1 MSRGKPQAVGK
12 PRFVM
17 GRLYEVYGIEGV
29 VGMKKWKTVFL
40 LVCAGVLALAAAG
53 CGGSGG
59 NDGKTIA
66 YVAHDKQTGFTSVL
80 YEAVRAAG
88 EKSGL
93 TIDFYEGNQDTSAQI
108 DRMNE
113 VIAKKPAAIILL
125 PNDAA
130 ALTPS
135 VEKAN
140 KAGIPVLVTN
150 RDIAGG
156 KTAQVHSD
164 ERQAGRLQ
172 GEYMAKHLKQGAKI
186 VYFFGDTTL
195 VAAHERWEGFKEACL
210 DKRPD
215 IELLASTDAA
225 WSKTEA
231 MKDMTFWL
239 SVFPQIDAIIS
250 GNDDMALGGI
260 AAMKGAGRFNSD
272 VLVTGIDASDEAVKA
287 VASGEMSQTIKQD
300 ADGSAV
306 VIVDLLQKMLQG
318 GQVTDDE
325 KVPFIEITKA
335 NVAQFVK

>member
-1 MSRGKPQAVGK
+1 MD
-12 PRFVM
+12 F
-17 GRLYEVYGIEGV
+17 Y
-29 VGMKKWKTVFL
+29 
-40 LVCAGVLALAAAG
+40 
-53 CGGSGG
+53 
-59 NDGKTIA
+59 DGKL
-66 YVAHDKQTGFTSVL
+66 DSN
-80 YEAVRAAG
+80 E
-88 EKSGL
+88 
-93 TIDFYEGNQDTSAQI
+93 QI
-108 DRMNE
+108 DLMNQ
-113 VIAKKPAAIILL
+113 VIEKKPAAIVLL

-140 KAGIPVLVTN
+140 AAGIPVLVTN

-195 VAAHERWEGFKEACL
+195 VSAHERWEGFKEACL

-215 IELLASTDAA
+215 ITLLASTDAA

-231 MKDMTFWL
+231 MKDMTLWL
-239 SVFPQIDAIIS
+239 SVFPEIDAIVA

-260 AAMKGAGRFNSD
+260 AAMKGAGRFSSD
-272 VLVTGIDASDEAVKA
+272 ILVTGVDASDEAVKA
-287 VASGEMSQTIKQD
+287 VAAGEMAQTVKQD

-306 VIVDLLQKMLQG
+306 VIIDLIKKMVQG
-318 GQVTDDE
+318 GQTTDDE

-335 NVAQFVK
+335 NVADYVK

>member
-1 MSRGKPQAVGK
+1 
-12 PRFVM
+12 
-17 GRLYEVYGIEGV
+17 
-29 VGMKKWKTVFL
+29 MKKWKTVFL

-59 NDGKTIA
+59 SDGKTIA
-66 YVAHDKQTGFTSVL
+66 YVAHDKQTGFISVL
-80 YEAVRAAG
+80 YEALRAAG

-93 TIDFYEGNQDTSAQI
+93 TIDFYESNQDTNAQI
-108 DRMNE
+108 DQMNE

-140 KAGIPVLVTN
+140 AAGIPVLVTN

-186 VYFFGDTTL
+186 VYFLGDS
-195 VAAHERWEGFKEACL
+195 AQASARERWAGFKEACL

-215 IELLASTDAA
+215 ITLLASTDAA
-225 WSKTEA
+225 WNKTEA
-231 MKDMTFWL
+231 MKSMTLWL
-239 SVFPQIDAIIS
+239 SIFPQIDAVVA

-272 VLVTGIDASDEAVKA
+272 ILVSGVDANDEALKA
-287 VASGEMSQTIKQD
+287 VAAGEMAQTIKQD
-300 ADGSAV
+300 ADASADTIMELV
-306 VIVDLLQKMLQG
+306 KKMVQG
-318 GQVTDDE
+318 GQTTDDK
-325 KVPFIEITKA
+325 KVPFIEITKTD
-335 NVAQFVK
+335 VAQFVK

>member
-1 MSRGKPQAVGK
+1 
-12 PRFVM
+12 
-17 GRLYEVYGIEGV
+17 
-29 VGMKKWKTVFL
+29 MKKWKTVFL

-53 CGGSGG
+53 CGGSSGSE
-59 NDGKTIA
+59 GKTIA

-80 YEAVRAAG
+80 YEALRAAG

-93 TIDFYEGNQDTSAQI
+93 TIDFYESNQDTNAQI
-108 DRMNE
+108 DQMNE

-140 KAGIPVLVTN
+140 AAGIPVLVTN

-186 VYFFGDTTL
+186 VYFLGDS
-195 VAAHERWEGFKEACL
+195 AQASARERWAGFKEACL

-215 IELLASTDAA
+215 ITLLASTDAA
-225 WSKTEA
+225 WNKTEA
-231 MKDMTFWL
+231 MKSMTLWL
-239 SVFPQIDAIIS
+239 SIFPQIDAVVA

-272 VLVTGIDASDEAVKA
+272 ILVSGVDANDEALKA
-287 VASGEMSQTIKQD
+287 VAAGEMAQTIKQD
-300 ADGSAV
+300 ADASADTIMELV
-306 VIVDLLQKMLQG
+306 KKMVQG
-318 GQVTDDE
+318 GQTTDDK
-325 KVPFIEITKA
+325 KVPFIEITKT

>member
-1 MSRGKPQAVGK
+1 
-12 PRFVM
+12 
-17 GRLYEVYGIEGV
+17 
-29 VGMKKWKTVFL
+29 MKKWKTVFL

-53 CGGSGG
+53 CGGSSGSE
-59 NDGKTIA
+59 GKTIA
-66 YVAHDKQTGFTSVL
+66 YVAHDKQTGFISVL
-80 YEAVRAAG
+80 YEALRAAG

-93 TIDFYEGNQDTSAQI
+93 TIDFYESNQDTNAQI
-108 DRMNE
+108 DQMNE

-140 KAGIPVLVTN
+140 AAGIPVLVTN

-186 VYFFGDTTL
+186 VYFLGDS
-195 VAAHERWEGFKEACL
+195 AQASARERWAGFKEACL

-215 IELLASTDAA
+215 ITLLASTDAA
-225 WSKTEA
+225 WNKTEA
-231 MKDMTFWL
+231 MKSMTLWL
-239 SVFPQIDAIIS
+239 SIFPQIDAVVA

-272 VLVTGIDASDEAVKA
+272 ILVSGVDANDEALKA
-287 VASGEMSQTIKQD
+287 VAAGEMAQTIKQD
-300 ADGSAV
+300 ADASADTIMELV
-306 VIVDLLQKMLQG
+306 KKMVQG
-318 GQVTDDE
+318 GQTTDDK
-325 KVPFIEITKA
+325 KVPFIEITKT

>member
-1 MSRGKPQAVGK
+1 
-12 PRFVM
+12 
-17 GRLYEVYGIEGV
+17 
-29 VGMKKWKTVFL
+29 MKKWKTVFL

-59 NDGKTIA
+59 SDGKTIA

-80 YEAVRAAG
+80 YEALRAAG

-93 TIDFYEGNQDTSAQI
+93 TIDFYESNQDTNAQI
-108 DRMNE
+108 DQMNE

-140 KAGIPVLVTN
+140 AAGIPVLVTN

-186 VYFFGDTTL
+186 VCFLGDS
-195 VAAHERWEGFKEACL
+195 AQASARERWAGFKEACL

-215 IELLASTDAA
+215 ITLLASTDAA
-225 WSKTEA
+225 WNKTEA
-231 MKDMTFWL
+231 MKSMTLWL
-239 SVFPQIDAIIS
+239 SIFPQIDAVVA

-272 VLVTGIDASDEAVKA
+272 ILVSGVDANDEALKA
-287 VASGEMSQTIKQD
+287 VAAGEMAQTIKQD
-300 ADGSAV
+300 ADASADTIMELV
-306 VIVDLLQKMLQG
+306 KKMVQG
-318 GQVTDDE
+318 GQTTDDK
-325 KVPFIEITKA
+325 KVPFIEITKT

>member
-1 MSRGKPQAVGK
+1 
-12 PRFVM
+12 
-17 GRLYEVYGIEGV
+17 
-29 VGMKKWKTVFL
+29 MKKWKIVFL
-40 LVCAGVLALAAAG
+40 LVCAGIMALAAAG
-53 CGGSGG
+53 CGGSSGSE
-59 NDGKTIA
+59 GKTIA
-66 YVAHDKQTGFTSVL
+66 YVAHDKQTGFISVL
-80 YEAVRAAG
+80 YEALRAAG

-93 TIDFYEGNQDTSAQI
+93 TIDFYESNQDTNAQI
-108 DRMNE
+108 DQMNE

-140 KAGIPVLVTN
+140 AAGIPVLVTN

-186 VYFFGDTTL
+186 VYFLGDS
-195 VAAHERWEGFKEACL
+195 AQASARERWAGFKEACL

-215 IELLASTDAA
+215 ITLLASTYAA
-225 WSKTEA
+225 WNKTEA
-231 MKDMTFWL
+231 MKSMTLWL
-239 SVFPQIDAIIS
+239 SIFPQIDAVVA

-272 VLVTGIDASDEAVKA
+272 ILVSGVDANDEALKA
-287 VASGEMSQTIKQD
+287 VAAGEMAQTIKQD
-300 ADGSAV
+300 ADASADTIMELV
-306 VIVDLLQKMLQG
+306 KKMVQG
-318 GQVTDDE
+318 GQTTDDK
-325 KVPFIEITKA
+325 KVPFIEITKT

>member
-1 MSRGKPQAVGK
+1 
-12 PRFVM
+12 
-17 GRLYEVYGIEGV
+17 
-29 VGMKKWKTVFL
+29 MKKWKTVFL

-59 NDGKTIA
+59 SDGKTIA
-66 YVAHDKQTGFTSVL
+66 YVAHDKQTGFISVL
-80 YEAVRAAG
+80 YEALRAAG

-93 TIDFYEGNQDTSAQI
+93 TIDFYESNQDTNAQI
-108 DRMNE
+108 DQMNE

-140 KAGIPVLVTN
+140 AAGIPVLVTN

-186 VYFFGDTTL
+186 VYFLGDS
-195 VAAHERWEGFKEACL
+195 AQASARERWAGFKEACL

-215 IELLASTDAA
+215 ITLLASTDAA
-225 WSKTEA
+225 WNKTEA
-231 MKDMTFWL
+231 MKSMTLWL
-239 SVFPQIDAIIS
+239 SIFPQIDAVVA

-272 VLVTGIDASDEAVKA
+272 ILVSGVDANDEALKA
-287 VASGEMSQTIKQD
+287 VAAGEMAQTIKQD
-300 ADGSAV
+300 ADASADTIMELV
-306 VIVDLLQKMLQG
+306 KKMVQG
-318 GQVTDDE
+318 GQTTDDK
-325 KVPFIEITKA
+325 KVPFIEITKT

>member
-1 MSRGKPQAVGK
+1 
-12 PRFVM
+12 M
-17 GRLYEVYGIEGV
+17 GTW
-29 VGMKKWKTVFL
+29 KKMLML
-40 LVCAGVLALAAAG
+40 LLAGVMVLAAAG

-59 NDGKTIA
+59 GDGKTIA
-66 YVAHDKQTGFTSVL
+66 YVAHDKQTGFTGVL

-93 TIDFYEGNQDTSAQI
+93 TVDFYEGNQDTNAQI
-108 DRMNE
+108 DQMNE
-113 VIAKKPAAIILL
+113 IIAKKPAAIVLL
-125 PNDAA
+125 PVDAA
-130 ALTPS
+130 GLTPS

-140 KAGIPVLVTN
+140 AAGIPVLVTN

-231 MKDMTFWL
+231 MKDMTLWL
-239 SVFPQIDAIIS
+239 SVFPQIDAIVA

>member
-1 MSRGKPQAVGK
+1 MSRGEPQAVGES
-12 PRFVM
+12 RFVM

-40 LVCAGVLALAAAG
+40 FVCAGVLALAAAG

-59 NDGKTIA
+59 GDGKTIA
-66 YVAHDKQTGFTSVL
+66 YVAHDKQTGFTGVL
-80 YEAVRAAG
+80 YEAVKAAG
-88 EKSGL
+88 EKEGF
-93 TIDFYEGNQDTSAQI
+93 TVDFYDGKLDSNKQI
-108 DRMNE
+108 DLMNQ
-113 VIAKKPAAIILL
+113 VIEKKPAAIVLL

-140 KAGIPVLVTN
+140 AAGIPVLVTN

-186 VYFFGDTTL
+186 VYFFGDTTQ
-195 VAAHERWEGFKEACL
+195 ASARERWEGFKEACL

-215 IELLASTDAA
+215 ITLLASTDAA
-225 WSKTEA
+225 WKKTEA
-231 MKDMTFWL
+231 MKSMTLWL
-239 SVFPQIDAIIS
+239 SVFPQIDAIVA
-250 GNDDMALGGI
+250 GNDDMALGGL
-260 AAMKGAGRFNSD
+260 AAMKGAGRFSSD
-272 VLVTGIDASDEAVKA
+272 VLVSGVDASDAALKA
-287 VASGEMSQTIKQD
+287 VAAGEMVQTIKQD
-300 ADGSAV
+300 ADASAV
-306 VIVDLLQKMLQG
+306 TIMDLVKKMVQG
-318 GQVTDDE
+318 GQTTDDE

>member
-1 MSRGKPQAVGK
+1 
-12 PRFVM
+12 
-17 GRLYEVYGIEGV
+17 
-29 VGMKKWKTVFL
+29 MKKWKTVFL

-59 NDGKTIA
+59 SDGKTIA

-80 YEAVRAAG
+80 YEALRAAG

-93 TIDFYEGNQDTSAQI
+93 TIDFYESNQDTNAQI
-108 DRMNE
+108 DQMNE

-140 KAGIPVLVTN
+140 AAGIPVLVTN

-186 VYFFGDTTL
+186 VYFLGDS
-195 VAAHERWEGFKEACL
+195 AQASARERWAGFKEACL

-215 IELLASTDAA
+215 ITLLASTDAA
-225 WSKTEA
+225 WNKTEA
-231 MKDMTFWL
+231 MKSMTLWL
-239 SVFPQIDAIIS
+239 SIFPQIDAVVA

-272 VLVTGIDASDEAVKA
+272 ILVSGVDANDEALKA
-287 VASGEMSQTIKQD
+287 VAAGEMAQTIKQD
-300 ADGSAV
+300 ADASADTIMELV
-306 VIVDLLQKMLQG
+306 KKMVQG
-318 GQVTDDE
+318 GQTTDDE

>member
-1 MSRGKPQAVGK
+1 
-12 PRFVM
+12 
-17 GRLYEVYGIEGV
+17 
-29 VGMKKWKTVFL
+29 MKKWKTVFL

-53 CGGSGG
+53 CGGSSGSE
-59 NDGKTIA
+59 GKTIA
-66 YVAHDKQTGFTSVL
+66 YVAHDKQTGFISVL
-80 YEAVRAAG
+80 YEALRAAG

-93 TIDFYEGNQDTSAQI
+93 TIDFYESNQDTNAQI
-108 DRMNE
+108 DQMNE

-140 KAGIPVLVTN
+140 AAGIPVLVTN

-186 VYFFGDTTL
+186 VYFLGDS
-195 VAAHERWEGFKEACL
+195 AQASARERWAGFKEACL

-215 IELLASTDAA
+215 ITLLASTYAA
-225 WSKTEA
+225 WNKTEA
-231 MKDMTFWL
+231 MKSMTLWL
-239 SVFPQIDAIIS
+239 SIFPQIDAVVA

-272 VLVTGIDASDEAVKA
+272 ILVSGVDANDEALKA
-287 VASGEMSQTIKQD
+287 VAAGEMAQTIKQD
-300 ADGSAV
+300 ADASADTIMELV
-306 VIVDLLQKMLQG
+306 KKMVQG
-318 GQVTDDE
+318 GQTTDDK
-325 KVPFIEITKA
+325 KVPFIEITKT

>member
-1 MSRGKPQAVGK
+1 
-12 PRFVM
+12 
-17 GRLYEVYGIEGV
+17 
-29 VGMKKWKTVFL
+29 MKKWKTVFL

-59 NDGKTIA
+59 SDGKTIA

-80 YEAVRAAG
+80 YEALRAAG

-93 TIDFYEGNQDTSAQI
+93 TIDFYESNQDTNAQI
-108 DRMNE
+108 DQMNE

-140 KAGIPVLVTN
+140 AAGIPVLVTN

-186 VYFFGDTTL
+186 VYFLGDS
-195 VAAHERWEGFKEACL
+195 AQASARERWAGFKEACL

-215 IELLASTDAA
+215 ITLLASTDAA
-225 WSKTEA
+225 WNKTEA
-231 MKDMTFWL
+231 MKSMTLWL
-239 SVFPQIDAIIS
+239 SIFPQIDAVVA

-272 VLVTGIDASDEAVKA
+272 ILVSGVDANDEALKA
-287 VASGEMSQTIKQD
+287 VAAGEMAQTIKQD
-300 ADGSAV
+300 ADASADTIMELV
-306 VIVDLLQKMLQG
+306 KKMVQG
-318 GQVTDDE
+318 GQTTDDK
-325 KVPFIEITKA
+325 KVPFIEITKT

>member
-1 MSRGKPQAVGK
+1 M
-12 PRFVM
+12 
-17 GRLYEVYGIEGV
+17 
-29 VGMKKWKTVFL
+29 KWKKGLACL
-40 LVCAGVLALAAAG
+40 LAAGMMALAAG

-59 NDGKTIA
+59 SGSKTIA
-66 YVAHDKQTGFTSVL
+66 FVSHDAVDKDFTGALHKGVEAQGQALGFTV
-80 YEAVRAAG
+80 ETTDANMDA
-88 EKSGL
+88 
-93 TIDFYEGNQDTSAQI
+93 NAQI
-108 DRMNE
+108 DQMNE

-140 KAGIPVLVTN
+140 AAGIPVLVTN

-186 VYFFGDTTL
+186 VYFLGDS
-195 VAAHERWEGFKEACL
+195 AQASARERWAGFKEACL

-215 IELLASTDAA
+215 ITLLASTDAA
-225 WSKTEA
+225 WNKTEA
-231 MKDMTFWL
+231 MKSMTLWL
-239 SVFPQIDAIIS
+239 SIFPQIDAVVA

-272 VLVTGIDASDEAVKA
+272 ILVSGVDANDEALKA
-287 VASGEMSQTIKQD
+287 VAAGEMAQTIKQD
-300 ADGSAV
+300 ADASADTIMELV
-306 VIVDLLQKMLQG
+306 KKMVQG
-318 GQVTDDE
+318 GQTTDDK
-325 KVPFIEITKA
+325 KVPFIEITKT

>member
-1 MSRGKPQAVGK
+1 
-12 PRFVM
+12 
-17 GRLYEVYGIEGV
+17 
-29 VGMKKWKTVFL
+29 MKKWKTVFL

-59 NDGKTIA
+59 SDGKTIA
-66 YVAHDKQTGFTSVL
+66 YVAHDKQTGFISVL
-80 YEAVRAAG
+80 YEALRAAG

-93 TIDFYEGNQDTSAQI
+93 TIDFYESNQDTNAQI
-108 DRMNE
+108 DQMNE

-140 KAGIPVLVTN
+140 AAGIPVLVTN

-186 VYFFGDTTL
+186 VYFLGDS
-195 VAAHERWEGFKEACL
+195 AQASARERWAGFKEACL

-215 IELLASTDAA
+215 ITLLASTDAA
-225 WSKTEA
+225 WNKTEA
-231 MKDMTFWL
+231 MKSMTLWL
-239 SVFPQIDAIIS
+239 SIFPQIDAVVA

-272 VLVTGIDASDEAVKA
+272 ILVSGVDANDEALKA
-287 VASGEMSQTIKQD
+287 VASGEMAQTIKQD
-300 ADGSAV
+300 ADASADTIMELV
-306 VIVDLLQKMLQG
+306 KKMVQG
-318 GQVTDDE
+318 GQTTDDK
-325 KVPFIEITKA
+325 KVPFIEITKT

>member
-1 MSRGKPQAVGK
+1 MRSWKR
-12 PRFVM
+12 
-17 GRLYEVYGIEGV
+17 I
-29 VGMKKWKTVFL
+29 GML
-40 LVCAGVLALAAAG
+40 LLAGAMALGMAG

-59 NDGKTIA
+59 GDGKTIS
-66 YVAHDKQTGFTSVL
+66 YIAHDKQAGFTGVL
-80 YEAVRAAG
+80 YEAVKAAG
-88 EKSGL
+88 EKEGF
-93 TIDFYEGNQDTSAQI
+93 TVDFYDGKLDSNEQI
-108 DRMNE
+108 DLMNQ
-113 VIAKKPAAIILL
+113 VIEKKPAAIVLL

-140 KAGIPVLVTN
+140 AAGIPVLVTN

-195 VAAHERWEGFKEACL
+195 VSAHERWEGFKEACL

-215 IELLASTDAA
+215 ITLLASTDAA

-231 MKDMTFWL
+231 MKDMTLWL
-239 SVFPQIDAIIS
+239 SVFPEIDAIVA

-260 AAMKGAGRFNSD
+260 AAMKGAGRFSSD
-272 VLVTGIDASDEAVKA
+272 ILVTGVDASDEAVKA
-287 VASGEMSQTIKQD
+287 VAAGEMAQTVKQD

-306 VIVDLLQKMLQG
+306 VIIDLIKKMVQG
-318 GQVTDDE
+318 GQTTDDE

-335 NVAQFVK
+335 NVADYVK